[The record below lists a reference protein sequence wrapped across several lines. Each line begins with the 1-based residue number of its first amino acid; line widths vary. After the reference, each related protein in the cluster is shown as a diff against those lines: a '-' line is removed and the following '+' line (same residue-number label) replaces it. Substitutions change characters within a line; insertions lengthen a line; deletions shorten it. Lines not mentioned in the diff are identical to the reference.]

1 MERGETA
8 AAMRPPS
15 DGSHQR
21 ESFPITVR
29 AQTLRG
35 SITGD
40 QPQGGPMTSLFPR
53 ANSLALGM
61 LAAAAALMVA
71 ACGTGPIPGQSGST
85 TTTSSSGTSS
95 SGGCTAANAQT
106 SVTVEATNALT
117 FVPASVCLKVGGS
130 ITWKNT
136 GNLPHTTTDLASL
149 AANPA
154 NAELPAGATGWN
166 HALQPGVP
174 FTLKF
179 TVAGTYKY
187 FCIPHELLG
196 MLGQITVVS

>member
-1 MERGETA
+1 
-8 AAMRPPS
+8 
-15 DGSHQR
+15 
-21 ESFPITVR
+21 
-29 AQTLRG
+29 
-35 SITGD
+35 
-40 QPQGGPMTSLFPR
+40 MTSLFPR
-53 ANSLALGM
+53 VNSLALGV
-61 LAAAAALMVA
+61 LAAATALVVV
-71 ACGTGPIPGQSGST
+71 ACGTGPIPGQST
-85 TTTSSSGTSS
+85 TTTSSSSSSSS

-106 SVTVEATNALT
+106 AVTVQATNS
-117 FVPASVCLKVGGS
+117 FKFIPASVCLKAGGS

-136 GNLPHTTTDLASL
+136 GNVPHTTTDLAGL

-154 NAELPAGATGWN
+154 NAALPAGAKGWN
-166 HALQPGVP
+166 ASLQPGVP